1 MSVRKVDAFCFMNRN
16 LIGKNGGDFVKKFNL
31 SSIGLIPRL
40 LIAIGL
46 GILVGQLTFIP
57 DVLLQIPVTF
67 SDLFSRLLA
76 FIIPLMIVAFVV
88 EGISDLTEG
97 AGKLLGLNVLLA
109 YGNTLIGGFIAYFLA
124 SNLFPLFID
133 ASVRES
139 VQVEGANLEPLFT
152 FPLEPLFEVTSAIV
166 LAFLLGMAITWLRK
180 DGKGE
185 VMYELFSEFAKA
197 ITAILNK
204 IIIPALPIYIFGNFL
219 NLSYSGTVFTL
230 ISVFWRV
237 FVGVIAL
244 QLLLVAIL
252 FVMAGLYTGKNP
264 FQLMR
269 NQVPGYL
276 TALGTQSSA
285 ATIPVNMD
293 CARKNGV
300 SKEIREFVIPLSATI
315 HLMGSIVAITSCVTA
330 VLLMFDMPNSFLMM
344 SGFIATLGVALVA
357 APGAPGG
364 AIMSALPFMTMVGID
379 PTGTIGNLLI
389 SLYITQDSFGTAANV
404 SGDNAIALVID
415 KVYRDHMLE

>member
-1 MSVRKVDAFCFMNRN
+1 M
-16 LIGKNGGDFVKKFNL
+16 KKFKL

-46 GILVGQLTFIP
+46 GILVGQLTFLP
-57 DVLLQIPVTF
+57 DILLQLPVTF

-166 LAFLLGMAITWLRK
+166 LAFLLGLAITWLRK

-185 VMYELFSEFAKA
+185 VMYQLFTEFAQA

-204 IIIPALPIYIFGNFL
+204 VIIPGLPFYIFGNFL

-244 QLLLVAIL
+244 QLLLTALL
-252 FVMAGLYTGKNP
+252 FIWAGLYTGKNP
-264 FQLMR
+264 VQLMR
-269 NQVPGYL
+269 NQIPGYL

-285 ATIPVNMD
+285 ATIPVNME

-330 VLLMFDMPNSFLMM
+330 VLLMFDMPNSFMMM

-415 KVYRDHMLE
+415 KVYKDYMLEDPSVTEEM

>member
-1 MSVRKVDAFCFMNRN
+1 MKN
-16 LIGKNGGDFVKKFNL
+16 LKL

-67 SDLFSRLLA
+67 SDLFSRVLA

-88 EGISDLTEG
+88 EGISDLTDG

-124 SNLFPLFID
+124 SNLFPFFID

-139 VQVEGANLEPLFT
+139 VQVEGANLEPLFS

-180 DGKGE
+180 DNKGE
-185 VMYELFSEFAKA
+185 VMYQLFSEFAKA

-204 IIIPALPIYIFGNFL
+204 IIIPGLPIYIFGNFL

-244 QLLLVAIL
+244 QLLLTAFL
-252 FVMAGLYTGKNP
+252 FIWAGLYTGKNP
-264 FQLMR
+264 IQLMR
-269 NQVPGYL
+269 NQIPGYL

-285 ATIPVNMD
+285 ATIPVNME

-330 VLLMFDMPNSFLMM
+330 VLLMFDMPNSFMMM

-415 KVYRDHMLE
+415 KVYRDYMLEEDV